1 MLQAV
6 LKIRSKYTLMKGII
20 FPRQRAEGNFSR
32 LSQQGD
38 NAENSVLHRFPLIP
52 RAVADDGQYPHTCL
66 LKEFSRRRM
75 QHDVGTKRLTLAK
88 SKDKIQMDQRK
99 QQWLFTAS
107 TYSTLA
113 LCQALFYVP
122 HVNKH
127 VYPHRNPIQS
137 EHCFL
142 SPCFRGENWNC
153 FIQG

>member
-38 NAENSVLHRFPLIP
+38 NAENSVLDRFPLIP

-99 QQWLFTAS
+99 QQ
-107 TYSTLA
+107 
-113 LCQALFYVP
+113 
-122 HVNKH
+122 
-127 VYPHRNPIQS
+127 
-137 EHCFL
+137 
-142 SPCFRGENWNC
+142 
-153 FIQG
+153 